1 MARTAVT
8 PIVPPGKY
16 PTLPLSALAAAFS
29 FTAADVPNG
38 NQAPSTGREILLVRN
53 TDAAPQTVTVTSSP
67 DLLSRSGDIAAYSLP
82 IGSVNPQFAVL
93 GPFPVSGWKQPD
105 GNLYFSGSSANIA
118 FAVVQLPAGSAI

>member
-16 PTLPLSALAAAFS
+16 PVLPLVAASAAFT

-38 NQAPSTGREILLVRN
+38 NQAPSTGRELLIVRN

-67 DLLSRSGDIAAYSLP
+67 DLLNRAGDITAYSIP
-82 IGSVNPQFAVL
+82 IGSVTPQFAAL
-93 GPFPVSGWKQPD
+93 GPFPVGGWKQAD

-118 FAVVQLPAGSAI
+118 FAVIQLPAGSAI